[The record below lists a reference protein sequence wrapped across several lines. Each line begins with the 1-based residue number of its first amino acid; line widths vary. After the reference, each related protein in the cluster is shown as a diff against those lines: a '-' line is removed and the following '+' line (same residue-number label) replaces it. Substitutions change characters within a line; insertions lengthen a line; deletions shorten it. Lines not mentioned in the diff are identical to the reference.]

1 MKRVCATLAAMM
13 IAGSALANIPTI
25 NATCPTNID
34 LHVDAGGYAYVN
46 GKEATIERFSDSAF
60 DVHHGGITVSVL
72 LNPDH
77 TATVTYTR
85 RTGANGICQAEV
97 IR

>member
-1 MKRVCATLAAMM
+1 MRLFCATLAVMM
-13 IAGSALANIPTI
+13 LGQSALANIPTI
-25 NATCPTNID
+25 NATCPTNIE

-46 GKEATIERFSDSAF
+46 GKEATIERFSDTAF

-85 RTGANGICQAEV
+85 RTGANGICQARV
-97 IR
+97 VR

>member
-1 MKRVCATLAAMM
+1 MKLVYTSLAAIMV
-13 IAGSALANIPTI
+13 AGSALANIPTI

-34 LHVDAGGYAYVN
+34 LHVEAGGYAWVN
-46 GKEATIERFSDSAF
+46 GKEATIERFSNTSF

-85 RTGANGICQAEV
+85 RTGANGICQAHV
-97 IR
+97 VR